1 MGAHRT
7 IFNHARKRCDAL
19 YRYVLFDLDGTLTDP
34 WEGITRCVQFALA
47 RFGIQEAQEN
57 LTTFIGPPLRES
69 FATRYSMSD
78 EQAETAV
85 EAYRERFAVTG
96 LYENRVFDGVEA
108 LLGKLRDAGAV
119 IALAT
124 SKPEEFARII
134 LDHFELT
141 PYFDVIAGASMSADR
156 MRKDQVIEEALRRLG
171 NPGVDDVVMVGDRV
185 HDIEGARVFGIDAI
199 AVSWG
204 YAPDGSLRRRS
215 PPASSTP
222 STSSRSYCSP
232 ETTPK
237 PQHGGGRSAR
247 RSNRTR
253 SRQGERDARPKTKR
267 EPT

>member
-69 FATRYSMSD
+69 FATRYNMSD
-78 EQAETAV
+78 EQAEAAV

-108 LLGKLRDAGAV
+108 LLGKLRDAGVV

-204 YAPDGSLRRRS
+204 YAPDGELAAAK
-215 PPASSTP
+215 PA
-222 STSSRSYCSP
+222 RIVD
-232 ETTPK
+232 EL
-237 PQHGGGRSAR
+237 
-247 RSNRTR
+247 
-253 SRQGERDARPKTKR
+253 GELEELLLA
-267 EPT
+267 